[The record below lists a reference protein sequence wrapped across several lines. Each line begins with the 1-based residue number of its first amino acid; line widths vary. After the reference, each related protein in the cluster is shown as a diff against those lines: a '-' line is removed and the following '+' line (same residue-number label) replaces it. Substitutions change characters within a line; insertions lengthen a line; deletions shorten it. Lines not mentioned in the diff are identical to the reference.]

1 MSKELICANCGFKG
15 TPKKVT
21 KENILIEIILW
32 LFFIIPGLIYSI
44 WRLTTKYKAC
54 PKCGATNMVP
64 IDSPIGKKLLKEVI
78 GLFLIFLLMGCAA
91 TYTQP
96 TTIAPNISDNVKASK
111 ADILRSAKQ
120 ILVTEGY
127 QITSYD
133 DSAGII
139 STAPKNLKVTPE
151 QADCGKTMGID
162 YLKDKRTATKVAFGI
177 LALDNKITVKTTIEG
192 EYKPGTVDQNIVLTC
207 VSRGLLER
215 DMLSKIIAMIPK

>member
-1 MSKELICANCGFKG
+1 MEPKNSNKEEDTMKKIYLI
-15 TPKKVT
+15 
-21 KENILIEIILW
+21 
-32 LFFIIPGLIYSI
+32 
-44 WRLTTKYKAC
+44 
-54 PKCGATNMVP
+54 
-64 IDSPIGKKLLKEVI
+64 
-78 GLFLIFLLMGCAA
+78 LFLILLMGCAA

-207 VSRGLLER
+207 VSRGPLER